1 MIETFGD
8 SGNSAKVYD
17 TVKAYTTNNKLFA
30 EITNVPNKTAFKAGS
45 TLKLVL
51 GVAYQHT
58 LEGHNVSQE
67 QFEKTDLNEIGRQ
80 SRDFSHGKDSPS
92 IL

>member
-1 MIETFGD
+1 MLETFGD
-8 SGNSAKVYD
+8 SGNNARVHNH
-17 TVKAYTTNNKLFA
+17 VKAYTTNNKLFA
-30 EITNVPNKTAFKAGS
+30 EITNVPNKTVFKTGS
-45 TLKLVL
+45 TLKLSL
-51 GVAYQHT
+51 GVMYQHT